1 MENLDAFLQEM
12 TALAIKHGI
21 GIAGN
26 PELFVMDWEDRAC
39 QYGCDGDSRLTFY
52 EAANGAVT

>member
-1 MENLDAFLQEM
+1 MDRKEPREVENLDAFLQEM

-39 QYGCDGDSRLTFY
+39 RLRRRQSFDFL
-52 EAANGAVT
+52 